1 VYAHAVPEKPKANV
15 HTSNMCCCVN
25 PSCETLYLPQ
35 LFLMDLSALSGSL
48 SENIVR
54 NDSSGTTLFVLK
66 DACIIPLQQSDLP
79 DNAQYRRTR
88 HLTIQTAGLSN
99 ALTTVLIHAFL
110 HRRIHTIFRYRPSN
124 ISPCRRIC
132 VLDKDARSRHILREE
147 NGRHDVFRKNLLRGM
162 HAVRNLRRG
171 RILPLPCTR
180 FGGGM

>member
-1 VYAHAVPEKPKANV
+1 M

-66 DACIIPLQQSDLP
+66 DACIIPLQQSALP